1 MAQFKGLIPVL
12 ITPLNS
18 DQTLDVNALH
28 DLCDYYL
35 NLKVDGLWVLG
46 TGGEDMCL
54 SYQQR
59 LQVACEVTSYING
72 RCKII
77 LGTSFFSL
85 AESIQFI
92 DDTRSLNFHAYHA
105 MPYHQKVS
113 LRQLHTW
120 YLTIADKCS
129 DVGKKL
135 WAYTSGNWAT
145 RMPPAFIR
153 ELKDHKAFE
162 GVKYS
167 SSNIL
172 DIQETI
178 WLQDCSFQVITA
190 VVKTLHSCL
199 CLGVTATTTVEAS
212 LFPRLIMSIFNEFSQ
227 GNISEAAG
235 LQQKLNYLLNYPSPA
250 QADNFLRVAEIKYL
264 TGKFRN
270 CGEYVSSYYRLLSP
284 SEKLLLD
291 KFYSDHSDHFG
302 S

>member
-1 MAQFKGLIPVL
+1 MTYLKGLIPVL

-18 DQTLDVNALH
+18 DQTLDIAAMH
-28 DLCDYYL
+28 DLCEYYL

-59 LQVACEVTSYING
+59 LEVASEVTSYING

-77 LGTSFFSL
+77 LGTSFFSI
-85 AESIQFI
+85 AESFKFI
-92 DDTRSLNFHAYHA
+92 DDTCSLNFHAYHA

-113 LRQLHTW
+113 LRQLRTW
-120 YLTIADKCS
+120 YLNIADKCQAV
-129 DVGKKL
+129 DKKI

-145 RMPPAFIR
+145 RMPSTFIR
-153 ELKDHKAFE
+153 DLKDHKSFE

-172 DIQETI
+172 DIQQTI
-178 WLQDCSFQVITA
+178 WLQDSSFQVITA
-190 VVKTLHSCL
+190 VVKTLYSCL
-199 CLGVTATTTVEAS
+199 SLGITAATTVEAT
-212 LFPRLIMSIFNEFSQ
+212 LFPKLISSIFNEFSQ
-227 GNISEAAG
+227 GNIREAAN
-235 LQQKLNYLLNYPSPA
+235 LQQKLNSLLNYPSPA

-264 TGKFRN
+264 TSKFRN
-270 CGEYVSSYYRLLSP
+270 CGEYVTSYYRLLCP

-291 KFYSDHSDHFG
+291 KFYSEHSNHFG
-302 S
+302 P